1 MVDRVLHNGSARILR
16 QATITSLL
24 TGRTPCRHVAPL
36 PGHAPHPASP
46 PQVPRSVRPAPASH
60 LLLQLATT
68 SAHRRRKLAVG
79 TAALLRNLTD
89 GLRAEFGHCRR
100 SGVAIR
106 EAASGCTPV
115 IRTSTT
121 ANVGSHFQRMRTYDP
136 NATFISPRLGRPF
149 PEYNG
154 PSLTDSSVVD
164 QAGAAVRMR
173 GNCDFRPRLRRAQPT
188 LIARTSAARSSTGI
202 IGGSP
207 FRLTGRLR
215 R

>member
-46 PQVPRSVRPAPASH
+46 AQVPRSVRPAPASH

-68 SAHRRRKLAVG
+68 SAHRRRKPAVG

-154 PSLTDSSVVD
+154 PSLRRLVSN
-164 QAGAAVRMR
+164 QAGAAVRMPR
-173 GNCDFRPRLRRAQPT
+173 QRPYA
-188 LIARTSAARSSTGI
+188 IATFGLACAALS
-202 IGGSP
+202 
-207 FRLTGRLR
+207 LL
-215 R
+215 